1 MKNYQ
6 LPIIN
11 YQLSITNYQ
20 LPIINYQL
28 SITNYQLSMK
38 KTILITLSLALIAM
52 PAIAQI
58 GNVWVDFQN
67 YAIDL
72 QNYLKDNISETLQ
85 PVESETQ
92 TAIASFN
99 GELNI
104 PNPVAVRRSLN
115 DDLIINSQSS
125 SFENNPVVN
134 AVAVGNEIDR
144 TLTRGIAVGI
154 LGEEAQI
161 RSRNKLENIENS
173 LDNTTKIA
181 QDARERSSNL
191 LDEII
196 ELGSNLNPAG
206 SVLNQSQ
213 SELIRLQLQSIQ
225 IESEQSNMIG
235 ANLAQTMQL
244 HQTLQYS
251 NLNLANISQE
261 IEESNRARRVN
272 ASAEAARLLRT
283 TSQVDLIGR
292 RK

>member
-1 MKNYQ
+1 
-6 LPIIN
+6 
-11 YQLSITNYQ
+11 
-20 LPIINYQL
+20 
-28 SITNYQLSMK
+28 MK
-38 KTILITLSLALIAM
+38 KTIFLTVSLTLITTL

-72 QNYLKDNISETLQ
+72 QNYLTDNISDTLQ

-115 DDLIINSQSS
+115 DDIVINSLSDN
-125 SFENNPVVN
+125 FENNPALN

-144 TLTRGIAVGI
+144 TLTRGVAVGV

-161 RSRNKLENIENS
+161 RSRNKLESIENS
-173 LDNTTKIA
+173 LENTTKIT
-181 QDARERSSNL
+181 QEAREKSQNI
-191 LDEII
+191 LDEIA
-196 ELGSNLNPAG
+196 EVGVSAANPLGSILNSG
-206 SVLNQSQ
+206 Q
-213 SELIRLQLQSIQ
+213 SELIRLQLQSIE
-225 IESEQSNMIG
+225 IENEQSKMIG

-244 HQTLQYS
+244 HQTMQYS

-261 IEESNRARRVN
+261 IEVSNRARRVN

-292 RK
+292 GK